1 MMTPS
6 DFAIYSNGALEIPL
20 IGAITGAVMVVILS
34 DFTKLLDKGKIEETF
49 ILWGKAVGATSS
61 ILIPLMYLLLLN
73 ADWLIITMYGEK
85 YRNSAIPFSI
95 YLLLIPIRTMTFSSI
110 MTASGNTKL
119 IMKGALYS
127 TLFNIIFSTLLI
139 YKIGFIGPAI
149 ATVVSTYLLAIFYS
163 YQISRDFKI
172 SIFDVFAI
180 RQMRN
185 YFLIGLISSLFSVV
199 ALYLIEYF
207 SVLKIVIS
215 NVIFVI
221 VYIIGV
227 IVSGKSRNYIYLFDI
242 IKKSH

>member
-1 MMTPS
+1 
-6 DFAIYSNGALEIPL
+6 
-20 IGAITGAVMVVILS
+20 
-34 DFTKLLDKGKIEETF
+34 
-49 ILWGKAVGATSS
+49 
-61 ILIPLMYLLLLN
+61 
-73 ADWLIITMYGEK
+73 MYGEK